1 MRRPLKP
8 FVTEYKASNRRNPAA
23 PGEQGLFE
31 TERPAPKPFDFMS
44 KAEPEES
51 YDAAMRAADA
61 LFSIPP
67 ADRTADE
74 DEPLADGAG
83 ETAHAP
89 SHSGKNGGRILR
101 VLDEEPSPEY
111 VALEAEHA
119 PKRRGRKPGSKNKP
133 KTVVALSD
141 LPENDGPI
149 WQAPSPMP
157 APVPMT
163 PAMPAARRIPA
174 IVASSPLANAMPANP
189 SQEMPRTSKRFPWV
203 RDKKLKPG
211 EDWKR
216 RRLPRICW

>member
-8 FVTEYKASNRRNPAA
+8 FVTEYKASNRRNPVAV
-23 PGEQGLFE
+23 GEQGVFE
-31 TERPAPKPFDFMS
+31 TERQAPKPFDFML

-61 LFSIPP
+61 LFSIPAANKAADQVEPVFNGGSP
-67 ADRTADE
+67 ADS
-74 DEPLADGAG
+74 
-83 ETAHAP
+83 AP
-89 SHSGKNGGRILR
+89 PEKNGGRILR

-111 VALEAEHA
+111 VALEVERA

-133 KTVVALSD
+133 KMLVSGLSEPLEKD
-141 LPENDGPI
+141 
-149 WQAPSPMP
+149 
-157 APVPMT
+157 APVWHLPNQVAPVSIR
-163 PAMPAARRIPA
+163 PAVPAARKIPA
-174 IVASSPLANAMPANP
+174 IVANAALANAIPTDP
-189 SQEMPRTSKRFPWV
+189 VPETPRTSKRFPWV